1 MTLYLQEQIFSFDH
15 FDIWDEDGN
24 VKYQVDRVL
33 FQFGRKLVVTDV
45 QGREICFV
53 QHIPFSV
60 PCSYELAVPSGSVQ
74 LDRHF
79 SLFSQRYSID
89 SLAWEVAGSFMSL
102 DFSITQA
109 AFQDRYR
116 LEILEEKDELTALC
130 VVLAID
136 VEAERHS
143 N

>member
-1 MTLYLQEQIFSFDH
+1 M
-15 FDIWDEDGN
+15 
-24 VKYQVDRVL
+24 
-33 FQFGRKLVVTDV
+33 
-45 QGREICFV
+45 

-109 AFQDRYR
+109 DKLIARIEKAWPAFQDRYQ
-116 LEILEEKDELTALC
+116 LEIADEKDELTALC
-130 VVLAID
+130 VILAID
-136 VEAERHS
+136 IEAERH

>member
-1 MTLYLQEQIFSFDH
+1 M
-15 FDIWDEDGN
+15 
-24 VKYQVDRVL
+24 
-33 FQFGRKLVVTDV
+33 
-45 QGREICFV
+45 
-53 QHIPFSV
+53 
-60 PCSYELAVPSGSVQ
+60 Q

-102 DFSITQA
+102 DFSITQGDKLIA
-109 AFQDRYR
+109 RIEKAWPAFQDRYQ
-116 LEILEEKDELTALC
+116 LEIADEKDELTALC

-136 VEAERHS
+136 VEAERH